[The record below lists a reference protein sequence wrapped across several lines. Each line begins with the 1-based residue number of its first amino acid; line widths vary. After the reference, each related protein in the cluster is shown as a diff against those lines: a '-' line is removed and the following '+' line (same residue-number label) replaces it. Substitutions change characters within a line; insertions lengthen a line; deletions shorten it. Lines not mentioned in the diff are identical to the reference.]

1 MPEHVEGLP
10 RSSDLCS
17 TGAIE
22 QGDNTQVTSLEHR
35 RLEGWLAAGIE
46 PASRPCQSART
57 YHSCYGR
64 LAAPQN
70 QSLRNLRFQSVM
82 FTNCQGFWKSSNCS
96 SPSPERRLGLASLC
110 VGTSLARSENSG
122 HCSTIF
128 QPASGSNTLI
138 AVAVSVVLFPKSFSS
153 STPS

>member
-70 QSLRNLRFQSVM
+70 QFLEKSAFPICDVHQLPGVLEELELQLAISGKAARVSFIVRRN
-82 FTNCQGFWKSSNCS
+82 
-96 SPSPERRLGLASLC
+96 
-110 VGTSLARSENSG
+110 
-122 HCSTIF
+122 
-128 QPASGSNTLI
+128 
-138 AVAVSVVLFPKSFSS
+138 VAGEIGE
-153 STPS
+153 